1 VPRFGNIATR
11 ILIMTVKR
19 SIGGPFRVG
28 RWSVEPNTGTL
39 SGEGSTRRLQPRTMA
54 VLQRLSDSAGE
65 LVSKQ
70 QLLDEVWEGAFV
82 GEDVLSRCIADI
94 RRAMNDD
101 ARKPTVIETVPRRGY
116 RLIAPVERPASP
128 LRTIAVLPLV
138 NMTGDPSE
146 DYLCDGLAELLTAE
160 LVQITTLRVISRT
173 SASRFRDSSLG
184 MTEIARQLGAD
195 ALVEG
200 SIGRSVDG
208 FRVTVQLIEGATDS
222 HMWARSWERALEDL
236 LALQSEITRSIAI
249 ELNAVIAPKEERRLQ
264 RSRQVKPD
272 AFRAY
277 LRGRNL
283 WSLRDPQSIGRAR
296 ALFEDAIEADPK
308 FSPARVGKAD
318 CHILLALYGEE
329 EPTKAADAASLILSS
344 AEALNPDSV
353 EVHTSLAGLR
363 LYFQW
368 DFQAAQVEL
377 KRALSISSNYPITH
391 LAHSD
396 LLAVTGRPREAVAAM
411 RKAVRLD
418 PLDPGMQMNL
428 AERLFSVGR
437 HKDAIETYLEIISRY
452 TGFSSGRV
460 RLALCYATLG
470 QSDEAL
476 AILDELPDRPLSAHS
491 LANRVI
497 TLAKVERQSEAELLL
512 ADLEAMT
519 NDRYVPAYQIA
530 RAKASL
536 GAVNGALEA
545 LKRAVKARD
554 CFVIFSAVDP
564 ILAPLGDRP
573 EFHDILQRI
582 GLSSEG

>member
-1 VPRFGNIATR
+1 
-11 ILIMTVKR
+11 MTVNR

-28 RWSVEPNTGTL
+28 RWSVDPNTGTL
-39 SGEGSTRRLQPRTMA
+39 SGEGSARRLQPRTMA
-54 VLQRLSDSAGE
+54 VLKRLADSAGE

-116 RLIAPVERPASP
+116 RLIAPIERPASP
-128 LRTIAVLPLV
+128 LRTIAVLPFT
-138 NMTGDPSE
+138 NMTGDPGE

-173 SASRFRDSSLG
+173 SASRFRDSILG

-208 FRVTVQLIEGATDS
+208 IRVTVQLIEGATDS
-222 HMWARSWERALEDL
+222 HMWARTWERALEDL
-236 LALQSEITRSIAI
+236 LALQSEITRSIAV
-249 ELNAVIAPKEERRLQ
+249 ELDAVIAPKEERRLW
-264 RSRQVKPD
+264 RSRQVNPEV
-272 AFRAY
+272 FRAY

-283 WSLRDPQSIGRAR
+283 WSLRDPQSIRQAR
-296 ALFEDAIEADPK
+296 SLFEDAIEADPK
-308 FSPARVGKAD
+308 FPAARVGKAD

-329 EPTKAADAASLILSS
+329 EPTIAADAASLILSS
-344 AEALNPDSV
+344 AAPLDPESV
-353 EVHTSLAGLR
+353 EVKTSLAAMQ

-368 DFQAAQVEL
+368 NFQTAEIEL
-377 KRALSISSNYPITH
+377 ERALAITSNYPITH
-391 LAHSD
+391 LAHAD
-396 LLAVTGRPREAVAAM
+396 LLAVTGRPRDAVAAM

-437 HKDAIETYLEIISRY
+437 HEDAIETYLEIISRY
-452 TGFSSGRV
+452 PGFSPGRV

-470 QSDEAL
+470 KPDQAL
-476 AILDELPDRPLSAHS
+476 AFLDELPDRPLSAHS
-491 LANRVI
+491 LANRAI
-497 TLAKVERQSEAELLL
+497 ALAKLERQSEAELLL
-512 ADLEAMT
+512 ADLEAMSH
-519 NDRYVPAYQIA
+519 DRYVPAFQIA
-530 RAKASL
+530 RAKAAL
-536 GAVNGALEA
+536 GAVNPALEA
-545 LKRAVKARD
+545 LERAVEARD
-554 CFVIFSAVDP
+554 CFVIFSAIDP
-564 ILAPLGDRP
+564 TLAPLRDSPGY
-573 EFHDILQRI
+573 HDILERI
-582 GLSSEG
+582 GCASPKLIQGP

>member
-1 VPRFGNIATR
+1 
-11 ILIMTVKR
+11 MTVKR
-19 SIGGPFRVG
+19 SIGGPFRAG
-28 RWSVEPNTGTL
+28 RWSVDPNTGTL

-54 VLQRLSDSAGE
+54 VLQRLSQSAGD
-65 LVSKQ
+65 LVSKE

-101 ARKPTVIETVPRRGY
+101 ARNPTVIETVPRRGY

-128 LRTIAVLPLV
+128 LQTIAVLPFT
-138 NMTGDPSE
+138 NMTGDPGE

-173 SASRFRDSSLG
+173 SASRFRDSDLG
-184 MTEIARQLGAD
+184 MKEIARQLGAD

-222 HMWARSWERALEDL
+222 HIWARTWERALEDL
-236 LALQSEITRSIAI
+236 LALQSEITRSIAT
-249 ELNAVIAPKEERRLQ
+249 ELDAVIAPNEERRLR
-264 RSRQVKPD
+264 RSRQVDPE

-283 WSLRDPQSIGRAR
+283 WSLRDPQSIRQAR
-296 ALFEDAIEADPK
+296 SLFEDATEADPE
-308 FSPARVGKAD
+308 FPPARVGKAD

-329 EPTKAADAASLILSS
+329 EPTQAADAVSLILSS
-344 AEALNPDSV
+344 AAPLDPESV
-353 EVHTSLAGLR
+353 EVATSLAAMR
-363 LYFQW
+363 LYFKW
-368 DFQAAQVEL
+368 DFHTAETEL
-377 KRALSISSNYPITH
+377 YRALAITSNYPITH
-391 LAHSD
+391 LAHAD

-437 HKDAIETYLEIISRY
+437 HEDAIETYLEIISRY
-452 TGFSSGRV
+452 PGFSPGRV

-470 QSDEAL
+470 VSDKAL
-476 AILDELPDRPLSAHS
+476 AILDELPDRPLSTHS
-491 LANRVI
+491 LANRII
-497 TLAKVERQSEAELLL
+497 TLAKVGRRSEADLLL
-512 ADLEAMT
+512 ADLEAMSC
-519 NDRYVPAYQIA
+519 DRYVPAYQIA
-530 RAKASL
+530 RAKAAL
-536 GAVNGALEA
+536 GAENPALEA
-545 LKRAVKARD
+545 LERGVDARD

-564 ILAPLGDRP
+564 VLAPLRNRQQFQ
-573 EFHDILQRI
+573 EILRRI
-582 GLSSEG
+582 GVSSEG